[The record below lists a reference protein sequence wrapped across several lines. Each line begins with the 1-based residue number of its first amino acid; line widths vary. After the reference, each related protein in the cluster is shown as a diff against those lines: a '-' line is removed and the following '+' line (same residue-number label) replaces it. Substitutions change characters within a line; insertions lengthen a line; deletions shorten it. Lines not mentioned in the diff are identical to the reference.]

1 MRRALPL
8 FALAL
13 LTACQPDAPS
23 TPDAG
28 ASDPYAVGT
37 DEVTVYSGR
46 KQVLVDALAETWPG
60 GDAQIRYGSDAEL
73 LAALAEEGGRSPAG
87 VFWANTAGALG
98 AAVSQDLFAP
108 LSQET
113 LALADGYVPSSGL
126 WAPLTVRFRVLAY
139 NPGAIAERDLP
150 ASVLALPGVAA
161 LKGRIGWTPAY
172 SSFQDFVTALRQT
185 EGEAAARAWLGE
197 MKAME
202 PKAYPSN
209 TPMLEALMAGEIDVA
224 LTNHYYVLRMLE
236 GDEANE
242 ADEAAPIATHHF
254 AAGDIG
260 NLALVT
266 GAGVLKTAEDPAAA
280 ERFIAYLLSDAAQEA
295 AAGAVNE
302 YPVVRETP
310 VPGALM
316 PFDDAVRLSPTF
328 DMEGLRDLDATL
340 RLLRDEGL
348 L

>member
-1 MRRALPL
+1 MRLL
-8 FALAL
+8 LLLAVATL
-13 LTACQPDAPS
+13 AACQPDAPG
-23 TPDAG
+23 DAP
-28 ASDPYAVGT
+28 SDGVALSA

-46 KQVLVDALAETWPG
+46 KQVLVDALAESWPG
-60 GDAQIRYGSDAEL
+60 GAAQIRYGSDAEL
-73 LAALAEEGGRSPAG
+73 VAALSEEGDRSPAG

-98 AAVSQDLFAP
+98 AAVGQGLLRP
-108 LSQET
+108 LSSET
-113 LALADGYVPSSGL
+113 LALADGYVPSSGN

-139 NPGAIAERDLP
+139 NPEAVGAADLP
-150 ASVLALPGVAA
+150 DSALDLPNVDA
-161 LKGRIGWTPAY
+161 LRGRIGWTPAY
-172 SSFQDFVTALRQT
+172 SSFQDFVTALRQS
-185 EGEAAARAWLGE
+185 EGEEAARLWIRE
-197 MKAME
+197 MQALE

-209 TPMLEALMAGEIDVA
+209 TPMLEALVAGEIDVA
-224 LTNHYYVLRMLE
+224 LTNHYYVLRVQE
-236 GDEANE
+236 NSPE
-242 ADEAAPIATHHF
+242 APIATHHF
-254 AAGDIG
+254 AEGDVG

-266 GAGVLKTAEDPAAA
+266 GAGVLKTAEDPEAA

-310 VPGALM
+310 VPSTLL
-316 PFDDAVRLSPTF
+316 PFDEAVRLSPTF

>member
-1 MRRALPL
+1 MRRLLPL

-13 LTACQPDAPS
+13 LTACQPDAPDVPVRDGS
-23 TPDAG
+23 PDA
-28 ASDPYAVGT
+28 AS
-37 DEVTVYSGR
+37 EITVYSGR
-46 KQVLVDALAETWPG
+46 KQVLVDALAETWRG
-60 GDAQIRYGSDAEL
+60 GEAQIRYGSDAEL
-73 LAALAEEGGRSPAG
+73 LAALSEEGERSPAG

-98 AAVSQDLFAP
+98 AAASEGLLLP
-108 LSQET
+108 LSAET
-113 LALADGYVPSSGL
+113 QALADGYVPSSGL

-139 NPGAIAERDLP
+139 NPSAVAAADLP
-150 ASVLALPGVAA
+150 ASVLDLPAQSALQ
-161 LKGRIGWTPAY
+161 GRIGWTPAY
-172 SSFQDFVTALRQT
+172 SSFQDFVTALRLT
-185 EGEAAARAWLGE
+185 EGEEAARAWIQD
-197 MKAME
+197 MKALE

-209 TPMLEALMAGEIDVA
+209 TPMLEALVAGEIDVA

-236 GDEANE
+236 DGGQPETPQPDARV
-242 ADEAAPIATHHF
+242 ATYHF
-254 AAGDIG
+254 AEGDIG

-266 GAGVLKTAEDPAAA
+266 GAGLLKTAEDPAAA

-310 VPGALM
+310 VPAALL
-316 PFDDAVRLSPTF
+316 PFDEAVRLSPDF